1 MTIFKKFSAVILA
14 TAFVSGCVSPD
25 VVTTTSVSDGT
36 LTCAEIKTQLGQL
49 DEIRAEAKKG
59 KTVSGANVAAALI
72 FWPAVI
78 GNNVNANEAIEAANK
93 RNEVL
98 VALATKKRCKF

>member
-1 MTIFKKFSAVILA
+1 MKTLKTITALIFAA
-14 TAFVSGCVSPD
+14 TFVSGCVSPE
-25 VVTTTSVSDGT
+25 VVTTTSISDGT
-36 LTCAEIKTQLGQL
+36 LTCAEIKTQFGQL

-59 KTVSGANVAAALI
+59 KTVSGQNVAAAII

-78 GNNVNANEAIEAANK
+78 GNNMNANEAVEAANK

-98 VALATKKRCKF
+98 VALAKKKRCKF

>member
-1 MTIFKKFSAVILA
+1 MNILKTVTALIVA
-14 TAFVSGCVSPD
+14 TTFVSGCVSPE

-49 DEIRAEAKKG
+49 DQIRAEAKKG
-59 KTVSGANVAAALI
+59 KTASAENVAAAIL

-78 GNNVNANEAIEAANK
+78 GNNVNANNALEAANK
-93 RNEVL
+93 RNDVL
-98 VALATKKRCKF
+98 VALAQKKRCRF